1 MNLFLSLVFTIF
13 GIAAGAVI
21 ATYFTI
27 KAIMKSNDLGD
38 SIGSFWDYR
47 GKLNVIEE
55 VSDLDAAHPYVDAKR
70 IFREHLAER
79 KVALR
84 KAALEAKKA
93 GGQAAR

>member
-38 SIGSFWDYR
+38 SVGSFWDYR
-47 GKLNVIEE
+47 GKLNV
-55 VSDLDAAHPYVDAKR
+55 VADVPDLSKEHPYVDAKR
-70 IFREHLAER
+70 IFREHLTER

-93 GGQAAR
+93 GGQTVR